1 MITVPWWFTIM
12 NDATDDFRRGAY
24 KDYGIERNALKIQRE
39 ANKYRFKD
47 TTVTLFGSEVRATKI
62 LSNDE
67 IPEELRL
74 EAGEIETW
82 FRCERMHIA
91 KALFKDA
98 GYEVARHWAEMN
110 GVSLEDVRPC
120 EGADNQCH
128 MDCPLLGRC
137 ADVIKVHFESEIE
150 K

>member
-1 MITVPWWFTIM
+1 MITVPWWFTIV
-12 NDATDDFRRGAY
+12 NDATDDFRQSAY

-39 ANKYRFKD
+39 ANKHRFKD

-82 FRCERMHIA
+82 FRCEREHIV
-91 KALFKDA
+91 KALFKEA
-98 GYEVARHWAEMN
+98 GYVIARRWAEDN
-110 GVSLEDVRPC
+110 NVKLDVKPC
-120 EGADNQCH
+120 EGAGHQCH
-128 MDCPLLGRC
+128 MDCSLFGKCEQWIEGLV
-137 ADVIKVHFESEIE
+137 ADYGF
-150 K
+150 

>member
-12 NDATDDFRRGAY
+12 NNAINDFRRGAY
-24 KDYGIERNALKIQRE
+24 KDYGIERNVLKIQQE

-47 TTVTLFGSEVRATKI
+47 TIVTRFGSEVRATKI
-62 LSNDE
+62 LS

-74 EAGEIETW
+74 KSEEIEAW
-82 FRCERMHIA
+82 NRYESMHIA
-91 KALFKDA
+91 KALFKEA
-98 GYEVARHWAEMN
+98 GYEVAQHWAEMN

-137 ADVIKVHFESEIE
+137 ADIIKVHFENTP
-150 K
+150 

>member
-1 MITVPWWFTIM
+1 MITVPWWFTIV

-82 FRCERMHIA
+82 HRCEREHIA
-91 KALFKDA
+91 KVLFKEA
-98 GYEVARHWAEMN
+98 GYVIARRWAEN
-110 GVSLEDVRPC
+110 NNVKLDVKPC
-120 EGADNQCH
+120 EGANHQCH
-128 MDCPLLGRC
+128 MDCSLFGKC
-137 ADVIKVHFESEIE
+137 EQWIEGSVADYGF
-150 K
+150 

>member
-12 NDATDDFRRGAY
+12 NNATDDFRQGAY
-24 KDYGIERNALKIQRE
+24 KDYGIERNVLKIQRE
-39 ANKYRFKD
+39 ANKYRFKN
-47 TTVTLFGSEVRATKI
+47 TTITLVDKEVPAI
-62 LSNDE
+62 QVMN

-74 EAGEIETW
+74 KPEEIEAW
-82 FRCERMHIA
+82 NRYERMHIA
-91 KALFKDA
+91 KALFKEA

-128 MDCPLLGRC
+128 MDCSLLGRC
-137 ADVIKVHFESEIE
+137 ADIIKIHFESEIE